1 MNKNKKCSTNTIK
14 DLWTITE
21 HESGII
27 VYPNGEIAVDN
38 WNNYNEECFPLI
50 DFTGKYMIPFPMKGI
65 FDGIRKRE
73 VADAREELPGTVW
86 INDDNEAETDM
97 RIMVDDNADIFHMFV
112 GDYKDVKFPATVYTL
127 KNETKIIVPDDWH

>member
-38 WNNYNEECFPLI
+38 WKNYNEECLPLLEP
-50 DFTGKYMIPFPMKGI
+50 TGRFLIPFPMEGI
-65 FDGIRKRE
+65 FDGITMRD

-112 GDYKDVKFPATVYTL
+112 GDYKDVKFPSTVYTL